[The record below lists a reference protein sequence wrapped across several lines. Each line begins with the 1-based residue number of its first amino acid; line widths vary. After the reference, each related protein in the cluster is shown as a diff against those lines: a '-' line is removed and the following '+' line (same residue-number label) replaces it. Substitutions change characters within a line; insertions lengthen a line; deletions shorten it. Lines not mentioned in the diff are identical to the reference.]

1 MDEVKVQTLS
11 EVYCLLS
18 YFPKTYVDK
27 IPQKL
32 LDLIKGFSNTKYF
45 IEVDTT
51 KPLEEQNI
59 SEETKNML
67 IVFKYNYWSSEEQ
80 KQRIIEKLSENENN
94 YQKELRKKYNVDD
107 IFKNRN
113 RIIPEET
120 QKSEETRMTVVQEE
134 KWYQK
139 IFNLIKGLFHR
150 NLN

>member
-120 QKSEETRMTVVQEE
+120 QKFEETRMTIIKEE

-139 IFNLIKGLFHR
+139 IFNLIKNFFYS
-150 NLN
+150 NK

>member
-120 QKSEETRMTVVQEE
+120 QKFEETRMTIIKEE
-134 KWYQK
+134 KWYKK
-139 IFNLIKGLFHR
+139 IFNLIKNFFYS
-150 NLN
+150 NK

>member
-18 YFPKTYVDK
+18 YFPKIYVEK

-67 IVFKYNYWSSEEQ
+67 IVFKYNYWSSEDE

-94 YQKELRKKYNVDD
+94 YQVKLREKYNPDD

-120 QKSEETRMTVVQEE
+120 QKSEETRMTIVQEE

-139 IFNLIKGLFHR
+139 IFSLIKNIFHR
-150 NLN
+150 NK